1 MRRLRIST
9 QPSSMTRSPS
19 LGFNPVVSVSSTIC
33 LALIRYPAVRQLVRP
48 LVLGVAGMPP
58 HPVPLHI
65 VHRRQL
71 VEPLP
76 QFDVLHR
83 LLDDG
88 TPTAP
93 LPVIPPFLHPLRP
106 TQRVDV
112 TLDRPR

>member
-48 LVLGVAGMPP
+48 LVLGVAGMAP

-65 VHRRQL
+65 VQGCQL
-71 VEPLP
+71 VQPLP
-76 QFDVLHR
+76 LVAILHR
-83 LLDDG
+83 LLVG
-88 TPTAP
+88 GAP
-93 LPVIPPFLHPLRP
+93 APALPVIHPFRDPPPHVQGIGMDLY
-106 TQRVDV
+106 
-112 TLDRPR
+112 